1 MVLSAETLRKENTD
15 FLFEEGISKVPT
27 LPLTQSPGMR
37 RVRRVAQ
44 RAVALYAL
52 LHGVYQEAKPRELV
66 TWLKRQGLW
75 KLVLP
80 DEQAFLLNPR
90 PTEVQADE
98 MSWRIERLYV
108 MLWVLRRVDDLDMP
122 RLTASLE
129 AVDDL
134 PIPLNDTD
142 SWINDSF
149 FRDQTEIWYEYDLH
163 LLCQA
168 IVDKGGR
175 GPTPGDLYPDVVHE
189 RVKAFQEMMVS
200 AKGAKDDDDDD
211 ED

>member
-1 MVLSAETLRKENTD
+1 MDLNAETVRKENQE
-15 FLFEEGISKVPT
+15 FLFQEGISKLPN
-27 LPLTQSPGMR
+27 LPLTQSPGLR

-52 LHGVYQEAKPRELV
+52 LHGVYQEAKPKELI

-80 DEQAFLLNPR
+80 EEQAFLLNPR
-90 PTEVQADE
+90 PTEEEADE

-108 MLWVLRRVDDLDMP
+108 MLWVLRRVDDLDVP

-134 PIPLNDTD
+134 PIPLQDTD

-149 FRDQTEIWYEYDLH
+149 FREHDEVWYEYDLH
-163 LLCQA
+163 LLCQG
-168 IVDKGGR
+168 IIEQHGR
-175 GPTPGDLYPDVVHE
+175 GPTPGDLYPDVVRE
-189 RVKAFQEMMVS
+189 RVAAFKEMMVS
-200 AKGAKDDDDDD
+200 LNGARED